1 MPPSC
6 FCFSFMS
13 VLITF
18 SYITWKLINAFS
30 LSTLFC
36 AVSTIYIIS
45 PFYFPQV
52 WAVRIW
58 GTCYKGRIPPSLDH
72 FLQMGSWPWIHFM
85 FAYCISLILRAKALN
100 GWWGLLFLQSTI
112 LNNRYAGNSYLTE
125 YAITWKYR
133 SLKITLFSTV
143 SKTHF
148 RAAIWIPATLSLKK
162 MDVCTC
168 DIV

>member
-1 MPPSC
+1 
-6 FCFSFMS
+6 MS

-30 LSTLFC
+30 LSALFC
-36 AVSTIYIIS
+36 AVCTMYIFC

-52 WAVRIW
+52 RAVRIW
-58 GTCYKGRIPPSLDH
+58 GTCCKGRIPLSLNLL
-72 FLQMGSWPWIHFM
+72 LQMDTWPWIHFI

-112 LNNRYAGNSYLTE
+112 LNNCYAGNSCLTE
-125 YAITWKYR
+125 CAITWKYR

-162 MDVCTC
+162 IDVCTC